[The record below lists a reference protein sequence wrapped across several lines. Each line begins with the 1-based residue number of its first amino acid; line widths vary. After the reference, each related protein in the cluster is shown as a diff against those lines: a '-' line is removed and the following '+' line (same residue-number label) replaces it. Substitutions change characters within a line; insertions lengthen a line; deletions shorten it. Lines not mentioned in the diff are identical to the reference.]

1 MNEVIWRGRELAGLF
16 NAPAFQT
23 DVAGVSIDSRTIKE
37 GDLFIALDGGAR
49 DGHDFVADAVQKGAA
64 AIMAHRDV
72 ATSVG
77 VIHVDDTLGGLWRL
91 GGAARKRMGGSVLA
105 VTGSSG
111 KTTFRS
117 WLESLLRKL
126 GPTHASVESFN
137 NHLGLPLSLS
147 RMPAGSEYGVFE
159 VGTNKPGEIAPL
171 AELANPDVAVLLN
184 VLPAHI
190 GHFSGMDALRQ
201 EKLSIST
208 GLQPGGVLVLP
219 AQLAPLATHDR
230 RLTFAASGPADVTA
244 KVSVAGTDSILEVS
258 AAGHALS
265 VTLPFV
271 GAERVESALAA
282 VAALIALG
290 IDPASLADAFQD
302 LSLPPGRGNR
312 IDIAGIT
319 IIDDSYNAN
328 PVSMAMALRHL
339 GAMGN
344 KGKKIAVLGEMLELG
359 RASGQ
364 AHARLGEIAT
374 ADRLLTV
381 GDGFAPV
388 MFKHAH
394 RHYAHVDDLD
404 VQAFAASLAPGDLVL
419 VKGGN
424 KVFWQKS
431 FVRRLVSAIDRA
443 LIDR

>member
-1 MNEVIWRGRELAGLF
+1 MKEVIWRGRELAELF
-16 NAPAFQT
+16 NDPTFQT
-23 DVAGVSIDSRTIKE
+23 DVTGVSIDSRTIKE
-37 GDLFIALDGGAR
+37 GELFIALDGETR
-49 DGHDFVADAVQKGAA
+49 DGHDFVAAAVKKGAA

-72 ATSVG
+72 ASSVG
-77 VIHVDDTLGGLWRL
+77 VIHVDDTQAGLWRL

-111 KTTFRS
+111 KTTLRS

-147 RMPAGSEYGVFE
+147 RMPANSQYGVFE
-159 VGTNKPGEIAPL
+159 VGTNSPGEIAPL
-171 AELANPDVAVLLN
+171 AALANPNVAILLN
-184 VLPAHI
+184 VLPAHL
-190 GHFSGMDALRQ
+190 GHFSGMDALRE
-201 EKLSIST
+201 EKLSISA
-208 GLQPGGVLVLP
+208 GLQPDGVLVLP
-219 AQLAPLATHDR
+219 ASLAQMATHDR

-244 KVSVAGTDSILEVS
+244 KVSVRGADSILEVS
-258 AAGHALS
+258 AVGHALS

-271 GAERVESALAA
+271 GAERVESALG
-282 VAALIALG
+282 VIAALIALG
-290 IDPASLADAFQD
+290 IDPAILADAFQD
-302 LSLPPGRGNR
+302 LSLPSGRGNR

-328 PVSMAMALRHL
+328 PVSMEMALRHL

-344 KGKKIAVLGEMLELG
+344 QGRKIAVLGEMLELG
-359 RASGQ
+359 RSSGQ

-374 ADRLLTV
+374 ADKLLTV
-381 GDGFAPV
+381 GDGFASV
-388 MFKHAH
+388 VFRHVH
-394 RHYAHVDDLD
+394 RHYANVDDLD
-404 VQAFAASLAPGDLVL
+404 VQAFAASLAPGDRVL
-419 VKGGN
+419 VKGSN

-431 FVRRLVSAIDRA
+431 FVRRLVSAIDPG